1 MKAGELLNQ
10 MKRREEALNFFI
22 KKDHI
27 EKLTGKQVFA
37 LKNCEVFLEYCEANG
52 QICDITNRAYF
63 VIIPD
68 EERNCIDILVTVSLG
83 DTRSLYFT
91 LSGIQ
96 AEGMLND
103 DEVFSSVYDYMEV
116 EEDPIRYKLTIKKA
130 V

>member
-10 MKRREEALNFFI
+10 MERREKALNFFI
-22 KKDHI
+22 KKDYI

-37 LKNCEVFLEYCEANG
+37 LKNCEVFLEYCEVNG

-68 EERNCIDILVTVSLG
+68 EERNCIDILVTVSMG

-96 AEGMLND
+96 AEGMLNN

-116 EEDPIRYKLTIKKA
+116 EEEPIRYKLTIKKA

>member
-103 DEVFSSVYDYMEV
+103 DEVYSSVYDYMEV

>member
-116 EEDPIRYKLTIKKA
+116 EEEPIRYKLTIKKA

>member
-10 MKRREEALNFFI
+10 MKKREEALNFFI

-96 AEGMLND
+96 AEGMINN
-103 DEVFSSVYDYMEV
+103 DEVYSSVYDYMEV